1 MGRLVRRYKRFL
13 ADVDVGYGRIETM
26 HCPNTGAMSG
36 CSAPNSV
43 VWYSRSRNPGR
54 KYAATLELVRTAEG
68 ALVGVNTLR
77 ANRLVEEALSSDHIG
92 ELLGFERR
100 DREVRDERLGARF
113 DFVLSGSS
121 GRCAV
126 EVKSVSL
133 SHEGRGLFPDAPSAR
148 ALRHLRALESRRL
161 AGDRAVMLFCV
172 QHSLA
177 RSVSPADHIDPEY
190 GRTLRRAHA
199 AGVELIAY
207 RADLSAHEFRLTCV
221 LPVVL

>member
-1 MGRLVRRYKRFL
+1 
-13 ADVDVGYGRIETM
+13 
-26 HCPNTGAMSG
+26 
-36 CSAPNSV
+36 
-43 VWYSRSRNPGR
+43 
-54 KYAATLELVRTAEG
+54 
-68 ALVGVNTLR
+68 
-77 ANRLVEEALSSDHIG
+77 
-92 ELLGFERR
+92 
-100 DREVRDERLGARF
+100 
-113 DFVLSGSS
+113 

-161 AGDRAVMLFCV
+161 TGDRAVMLFCV

-177 RSVSPADHIDPEY
+177 QSVSPADDIHPEY
-190 GRTLRRAHA
+190 GRALRRAHT

-221 LPVVL
+221 LPV